1 MVECRHWHIRIFV
14 RVLHPLSLDPQ
25 VMKNYPKKI
34 LLTGKKMSNRGGI
47 TLRDHTEAVCPE
59 TLLLFEYLHFLLLC
73 SPSCLFALPWLVSPV
88 PLLSSSCVFNVCVPV
103 THNHNSTLFK
113 RSSLFPE
120 FTLPVVLPHVYS
132 VCVCPCLPLGCR
144 AMVLLCPPGYKSSC
158 LRAPPIR

>member
-1 MVECRHWHIRIFV
+1 M
-14 RVLHPLSLDPQ
+14 PSLTSQNICKSIASSFLRPSSDE
-25 VMKNYPKKI
+25 KLYPKKI

-59 TLLLFEYLHFLLLC
+59 TLLLFQYLHFLLLC
-73 SPSCLFALPWLVSPV
+73 SPFCLSALPQLVSPV
-88 PLLSSSCVFNVCVPV
+88 PCYPPLVYLMCVFLSLIIS
-103 THNHNSTLFK
+103 STLFK

-120 FTLPVVLPHVYS
+120 FTLPVVFPHVYS

-158 LRAPPIR
+158 HRAPPIR